1 MIIQVENTLTEKAPR
16 TELSFAEAGTTV
28 LRLKNVNGFSES
40 WAIQVGETGEEKTEV
55 RLLKAA
61 AVSGVGGTVTA
72 ATTFDHPADTPV
84 YAIKYDQVVFERAT
98 AGTSGTATPM
108 TDGTITIQADS
119 KYTQFDDTSGSAS
132 YGYRVY
138 YRNSVLTTDTS
149 TESDWLTS
157 AGLGFYTLGK
167 IRERS
172 RRKMLNSDSITDDQ
186 IDDWTNEWLEK
197 MTNTAIDVNE
207 DYALGTTEVAFSGTA
222 QEGTITATDFKHVRR
237 AWHGGGSD
245 WYQMTKMNFP
255 DFKPNEEFNETAPFY
270 YMKGDNII
278 GRQPHGNSGTIGL
291 TYYKLNATLSNDTD
305 TLPVAMRGYS
315 SSFVKYN
322 EAQAKKDDNKHKEA
336 QDLEAQAEVDRL
348 NFRQEMTNRNKSG
361 PTFIKMV
368 EGIPND
374 DLIIPYF

>member
-1 MIIQVENTLTEKAPR
+1 MIIKTENLLTEDAPR

-61 AVSGVGGTVTA
+61 AVSGTDGTVTA
-72 ATTFDHPADTPV
+72 ATTFDHPADTPI
-84 YAIKYDQVVFERAT
+84 YATKYDQVVFER
-98 AGTSGTATPM
+98 S
-108 TDGTITIQADS
+108 TDGTTGTASPMDDGTVTIQADS
-119 KYTQFDDTSGSAS
+119 KFTQFDDTSGSAS

-138 YRNSVLTTDTS
+138 FRNSVLEVTT

-172 RRKMLNSDSITDDQ
+172 RRKMLNSDSIIDDQ

-207 DYALGTTEVAFSGTA
+207 DYALGTTEVGFSGTT
-222 QEGTITATDFKHVRR
+222 QEGAITADDFKQVRR
-237 AWHGGGSD
+237 AWHKTGSEN
-245 WYQMTKMNFP
+245 YRMTKM
-255 DFKPNEEFNETAPFY
+255 DFIDFDPNETFNETAPYY
-270 YMKGDNII
+270 YMKGDTTI
-278 GRQPHGNSGTIGL
+278 GRQPHGVSGTIGL

-305 TLPVAMRGYS
+305 TLPVAMRGYT
-315 SSFVKYN
+315 SSFIKYN

-336 QDLEAQAEVDRL
+336 MELEAQAEFDRI
-348 NFRQEMTNRNKSG
+348 NFRKEITNRNKSG
-361 PTFIKMV
+361 PTYIDFV

-374 DLIIPYF
+374 NTVIPFF

>member
-1 MIIQVENTLTEKAPR
+1 MIIKTENLLTEDAPR

-28 LRLKNVNGFSES
+28 LRLKNVNGFIES

-55 RLLKAA
+55 RLLTAA

-84 YAIKYDQVVFERAT
+84 YATKYDQVVFERSTDGT
-98 AGTSGTATPM
+98 AGTASPM
-108 TDGTITIQADS
+108 DDGTVTIQADS
-119 KYTQFDDTSGSAS
+119 KFTQFDDTSGSAS

-138 YRNSVLTTDTS
+138 FRNSVLNVTT

-167 IRERS
+167 IRDRS
-172 RRKMLNSDSITDDQ
+172 RKKMLNSDSIKDDQ
-186 IDDWTNEWLEK
+186 IDNWTNEWLEK

-207 DYALGTTEVAFSGTA
+207 DYALGTTEVGFSGTT
-222 QEGTITATDFKHVRR
+222 QEGAIVVDDFKQVRR
-237 AWHGGGSD
+237 AWHTSGGNT
-245 WYQMTKMNFP
+245 WYRMTKTELTKFEP
-255 DFKPNEEFNETAPFY
+255 DEQFNETIPYY
-270 YMKGDNII
+270 YMKGDATI
-278 GRQPHGNSGTIGL
+278 GRQPHDNSGTIGL
-291 TYYKLNATLSNDTD
+291 TYYKLNAVITNDTD

-322 EAQAKKDDNKHKEA
+322 EAQAKKDDNKHSEA
-336 QDLEAQAEVDRL
+336 KDLEAQAEVDRL
-348 NFRQEMTNRNKSG
+348 NFRKEITNRSKSG
-361 PTFIKMV
+361 PEFIDFV

-374 DLIIPYF
+374 NTVIPFF